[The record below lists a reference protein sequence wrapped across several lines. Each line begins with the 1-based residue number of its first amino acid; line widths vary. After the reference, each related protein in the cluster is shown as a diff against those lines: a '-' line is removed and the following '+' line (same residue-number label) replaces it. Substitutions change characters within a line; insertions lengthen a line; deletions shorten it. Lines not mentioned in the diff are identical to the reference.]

1 MKFHLDGI
9 DVNLQ
14 IGNYRKS
21 TVAGWHDEWCDVY
34 LAIDSKVISYEERGN
49 FILCQE
55 LETLYEKIG
64 ALLEGNLK
72 NREHIFL
79 ADSVLEFRLRP
90 AVKGEDADEDMDIDL
105 YLIVNLSDDDGTVTA
120 NSINILFGRESI
132 MLLHKYIGDL
142 MELALVRKKVE
153 YEFEYY
159 IDYGDG
165 NYSRVRTWKEDLYEE
180 EARMLEAG
188 LKKGLHFDEMEGIEA
203 LKQRLVSSI
212 KNVEADN
219 LRDAEIWTE
228 EYFNEYGTDDPFK
241 VFELVIDVKDR

>member
-14 IGNYRKS
+14 IGNYRRS

-55 LETLYEKIG
+55 LESLYEELG
-64 ALLEGNLK
+64 ELLEGTLK
-72 NREHIFL
+72 KRDHVFL
-79 ADSVLEFRLRP
+79 AAPVLEFRLRP
-90 AVKGEDADEDMDIDL
+90 AVKGEDADEDMDIDM
-105 YLIVNLSDDDGTVTA
+105 YLIVNLEDDDGTMTA

-132 MLLHKYIGDL
+132 AMLHKYIGDII
-142 MELALVRKKVE
+142 ERALVRKKIA
-153 YEFEYY
+153 YDFEYY

-165 NYSRVRTWKEDLYEE
+165 NFSRVRTWTEDLYEE
-180 EARMLEAG
+180 EADIVDAG
-188 LKKGLHFDEMEGIEA
+188 LNRGLHFDEMEGIEA
-203 LKQRLVSSI
+203 LKQRLRSSI

-219 LRDAEIWTE
+219 LRDDEIWTE
-228 EYFNEYGTDDPFK
+228 EYLNEYGTDDPFK
-241 VFELVIDVKDR
+241 VFDLVIDVKDR